1 MKLHTEV
8 KFSAAERKIDYS
20 SKITFLGSCFSETIG
35 GRLEGLKFDAKPN
48 VLGIAY
54 NPISIA
60 KQIQMAFDSSA
71 FAEEKILETN
81 GKFVHLDFHSDF
93 NKKSAA
99 EFSIQAKNKINQLER
114 YLTSGDFIF
123 ITLGT
128 AIVFRTLEGEVA
140 NNCHKI
146 PQSEFK
152 KEMLSLEQ
160 MEQSLGAAI
169 QAIGIK
175 NPEAQII
182 LTVSPIRHLRHGA
195 IENNRSK
202 ARLLQLCENL
212 EIKNKNCT
220 YLPIYEYVMDELRDY
235 RFYRQDDLIH
245 LNELAIDLIMEKCK
259 AAVISENAYELM
271 ARVAKWKKLL
281 GHKIEDAQSDSAKVF
296 LEKCFSETR
305 TLNELIPRR
314 FDNELSA
321 LQMLVQK

>member
-1 MKLHTEV
+1 MKLQTEV
-8 KFSAAERKIDYS
+8 KFAALERKIDYP

-48 VLGIAY
+48 ILGIAY

-71 FAEEKILETN
+71 FAEEQILETN

-99 EFSIQAKNKINQLER
+99 EFSIHAKNKINQLQR
-114 YLTSGDFIF
+114 YLTTGDFIF

-128 AIVFRTLEGEVA
+128 SIVYKTLEGEVA

-152 KEMLSLEQ
+152 KELLSLEK
-160 MEQSLGAAI
+160 MEQALGAAI
-169 QAIGIK
+169 QAIGLK
-175 NPEAQII
+175 NPNAQIV

-195 IENNRSK
+195 VDNNRSK

-212 EIKNKNCT
+212 EAKNKNCS

-245 LNELAIDLIMEKCK
+245 LNELAIDLVMDKCK
-259 AAVISENAYELM
+259 TALISENAHELM
-271 ARVAKWKKLL
+271 KRVAKWKKLL

-296 LEKCFSETR
+296 LEKCFSETKA
-305 TLNELIPRR
+305 LNDLIPRR
-314 FDNELSA
+314 FDSELGA
-321 LQMLVQK
+321 LQMLVHN